1 MLLGNVW
8 GQYIHLPVVL
18 YFVVDAL
25 SNNNKL
31 SKSRW
36 THAREKKFMHMK
48 PPLSVWDTKTSP
60 VRFCHNPLR

>member
-8 GQYIHLPVVL
+8 GQYIHLPVEL
-18 YFVVDAL
+18 YFIVDTW

-36 THAREKKFMHMK
+36 THTHEKEFMHVK
-48 PPLSVWDTKTSP
+48 PPWLVWDIL
-60 VRFCHNPLR
+60 H